1 MKSIFNKV
9 IKPLFR
15 TRKGNWKNRFNK
27 QLDKQIVICKDMD
40 ASSIAMTLDN
50 MVIQNFYYDKLL
62 LKLAAQQYEEFDL
75 ETSKPI
81 HKLALKYPEQLS
93 EKDIF
98 RFFYETWLITITM
111 QRESEP
117 KIINYANIGSFSI
130 IVLSVAITYFK
141 DLRKKGFKLW
151 KELERG
157 FPEVKDFDYK
167 KHLPKELTKMLETA
181 VFDK

>member
-50 MVIQNFYYDKLL
+50 MVNQIYYYDKLL
-62 LKLAAQQYEEFDL
+62 LKVAAQYKKFNI

-98 RFFYETWLITITM
+98 RFFYETRLIIRTM

-167 KHLPKELTKMLETA
+167 KHLPKELTKLLETA
-181 VFDK
+181 VFN